1 MMRIKIQISSDNGFF
16 VPFKRAYEVSFFI
29 REILK
34 NTGIEEPYFNFSP
47 FRSMNREISDE
58 GILLRNPIVLYITS
72 PIENYIKIIEDFF
85 KNNQKISLF
94 ETELTIEKTVIF
106 PPFEADN
113 EINKFK
119 CLSPITVYK
128 KYITKEKEEKEIF
141 LNPHDSEFYNLIRTN
156 LTEKFRRIYGKL
168 PQKSHLYIQFDKN
181 YLIKKRKI
189 SKLVEIKGKKY
200 KAWLSPFTMSGNK
213 EIIQIAY
220 DWGIGQL
227 NSYGF
232 GMIEVVR

>member
-1 MMRIKIQISSDNGFF
+1 MRIKIQISCENGFF
-16 VPFKRAYEVSFFI
+16 VPFKRAYETSFFI
-29 REILK
+29 KDILK
-34 NTGIEEPYFNFSP
+34 EAGIEEPYFNFSP

-58 GILLRNPIVLYITS
+58 GVMLRNPIVLYITS
-72 PIENYIKIIEDFF
+72 PIENYIKIIEAYFA
-85 KNNQKISLF
+85 KNREINLYNTSLK
-94 ETELTIEKTVIF
+94 IEKTVIF
-106 PPFEADN
+106 PPFEAENDTY
-113 EINKFK
+113 KFK

-128 KYITKEKEEKEIF
+128 KFLTKDKEEKEAF
-141 LNPHDSEFYNLIRTN
+141 LNPHDSEFYSVIRTN
-156 LTEKFRRIYGKL
+156 LIEKFRRIYGKPPL
-168 PQKSHLYIQFDKN
+168 KSHLYIQFDKN

-227 NSYGF
+227 NSYGL
-232 GMIEVVR
+232 GMIEIVR